1 MNKLSRFVLGLV
13 ASIVA
18 MSLVASGAH
27 ADNLKSDLD
36 AVFSGDQA
44 SISLGSVVAGS
55 GQSVPVLVYLQQT
68 NTRAALPISVTGS
81 GNLGSSMTAVSITG
95 YGKANGVTGN
105 ITFNAPVAQ
114 ATQQSYTINFVF
126 ATAAADVNEQPA
138 GVTISFSVPA
148 ASSTPTAVAPSVSYT
163 LDPASANGS
172 NGWYKAGPVTLTWTV
187 TGSPAPELTGCV
199 DRTISS
205 DQVMTIYACSASNSE
220 GTASDS
226 VEIGLD
232 ATAPTV
238 TVTGVQHGATY
249 ILGSV
254 PAAGCATTDVTSGV
268 ATPATLAASGGPVG
282 SVTSS
287 CSGALDNAGNS
298 GQASATY
305 QVIYDWDGF
314 FQPVDNPSTDFTV
327 KSWNRAKAGSA
338 IPLKFTLG
346 GDQGL
351 GIIDGGAPKIVQVAC
366 PNSSLDGAPIEETVN
381 AANSGLRYDADAG
394 QYIYVWKT
402 NTTFANKCFRLDLKL
417 VDGTTHSAF
426 FNFVK

>member
-1 MNKLSRFVLGLV
+1 MYRFSRFVLGLV
-13 ASIVA
+13 ASTLA

-27 ADNLKSDLD
+27 ADNLRSDLD
-36 AVFSGDQA
+36 AVLSEDQK
-44 SISLGSVVAGS
+44 SINLGSVVAGS
-55 GQSVPVLVYLQQT
+55 AQSVPVLVYLQST
-68 NTRAALPISVTGS
+68 GSNNTTLPISVTGS
-81 GNLGSSMTAVSITG
+81 GNLGSSMTAVSITD

-126 ATAAADVNEQPA
+126 ATTAENVNELPA
-138 GVTISFSVPA
+138 EVTISFSVPA
-148 ASSTPTAVAPSVSYT
+148 ASSTPTPVAPSVTYT
-163 LDPASANGS
+163 LDPSVNGS
-172 NGWYKAGPVTLTWTV
+172 NGWYKTGPVTLTWTV
-187 TGSPAPELTGCV
+187 SGSPAPVLDGCV

-205 DQVMTIYACSASNSE
+205 DQVMTTYACSATNSE
-220 GTASDS
+220 GTASNS

-238 TVTGVQHGATY
+238 TVTGVQDGATY

-268 ATPATLAASGGPVG
+268 ATPATLATTGGPVG

-287 CSGALDNAGNS
+287 CSGALDNAGSS

-314 FQPVDNPSTDFTV
+314 FQPVDNPSTDLTV
-327 KSWNRAKAGSA
+327 KNWNRAKAGSA

-351 GIIDGGAPKIVQVAC
+351 GIIDGGAPRIVQVAC
-366 PNSSLDGAPIEETVN
+366 PNSSLDGSPIEETVN
-381 AANSGLRYDADAG
+381 AANSGLKYDVG